1 MARKGDLRIDTDVV
15 STKALNMYS
24 LSYRFESLLKSD
36 LSAFEE
42 LDVVWK
48 GKQHDDFMKEFKWMC
63 DQLILE
69 SRWFHEFLV
78 TQRNASE
85 WYVEMEN
92 QVADVVD
99 AGRRTI
105 SERGTKG

>member
-42 LDVVWK
+42 
-48 GKQHDDFMKEFKWMC
+48 DFLCIQIDRQWSAMN
-63 DQLILE
+63 Q
-69 SRWFHEFLV
+69 SRAV
-78 TQRNASE
+78 
-85 WYVEMEN
+85 
-92 QVADVVD
+92 
-99 AGRRTI
+99 
-105 SERGTKG
+105 